1 MIAFL
6 RGELLEKSEKSC
18 LLLTASGVGYEIG
31 VATPTAAGFPAKGE
45 EVSLYVHSQTTED
58 GTRLFGFATGEERGV
73 FKALIDIPKLGPKT
87 ALAMLSCY
95 TVAQLARIAAG
106 EDVASLAQV
115 PGIGKKSA
123 QRMILEIK
131 YALAG
136 VSAGQGTMPS
146 GTPVSGVYRDALAA
160 LGNLGYDD
168 SRTGPVLREIL
179 DREPDLDVAQAIRAS
194 LKAIA
199 AAKA

>member
-6 RGELLEKSEKSC
+6 RGELLEKSEKGC
-18 LLLTASGVGYEIG
+18 LVLTASGVGYELG

-45 EVSLYVHSQTTED
+45 EVSLYVHSQTSED
-58 GTRLFGFATGEERGV
+58 GTRLFGFGTSEERGA
-73 FKALIDIPKLGPKT
+73 FKALIEIPKLGPKT

-95 TVAQLARIAAG
+95 TVAQLAQIAAR
-106 EDVASLAQV
+106 EDVASLSQV

-131 YALAG
+131 YALADVAAGPGGASPG
-136 VSAGQGTMPS
+136 V
-146 GTPVSGVYRDALAA
+146 PVSGVYRDALAA

-168 SRTGPVLREIL
+168 SRAGPVLREIL
-179 DREPDLDVAQAIRAS
+179 DAEPDLDAAQAIRAS